1 MALPLGPWPHSVF
14 KNYGPSSFAFL
25 MTWTDLTKDNLELQ
39 WPLWR
44 SFNLPK
50 FVSLRTKLED
60 HNSKRQQIEWVP
72 ISVDILRLYKKSF
85 LN

>member
-1 MALPLGPWPHSVF
+1 MGSHKHSQDGASFGTLAHSVF
-14 KNYGPSSFAFL
+14 KNYGPPSLAFL
-25 MTWTDLTKDNLELQ
+25 MKWTDLTKDNLELQ

-60 HNSKRQQIEWVP
+60 QNSKIQQIEWDTYF
-72 ISVDILRLYKKSF
+72 S
-85 LN
+85 